1 LILPNFRGETFKY
14 YVEMACNNMF
24 GNSPTTDILPPSPN
38 RYYTLS
44 TVDLIVPEPQVYD
57 LYYNLQV

>member
-1 LILPNFRGETFKY
+1 
-14 YVEMACNNMF
+14 MACNNMF